1 MASAA
6 ISRVGTMR
14 RFWNWWH
21 RKKERET
28 KPDPVRCFWKP
39 LPSAQRTAAAWTMFS
54 VLLEWASNKKEHDE
68 YHGFFKADEKVYKKG
83 YGHRL

>member
-1 MASAA
+1 MEAL
-6 ISRVGTMR
+6 TQ
-14 RFWNWWH
+14 
-21 RKKERET
+21 
-28 KPDPVRCFWKP
+28 
-39 LPSAQRTAAAWTMFS
+39 QRTAAAWTMFS

>member
-1 MASAA
+1 MALKK
-6 ISRVGTMR
+6 
-14 RFWNWWH
+14 
-21 RKKERET
+21 RKRNKTGSLLWEA
-28 KPDPVRCFWKP
+28 FS
-39 LPSAQRTAAAWTMFS
+39 PSAQRTAAAWTMFS